1 VSEQINQEDKQMIT
15 IRRRSTSFIIAVSC
29 ALALGACGKQEA
41 PPPAATPAPAPAPA
55 PAPPP
60 VAAPVAPVTTFTS
73 IALGNAVDADGKVAA
88 SSVTFAPKDTIYAV
102 VTTTSTG
109 MANATVSAKWTYQG
123 GVPVSSGEEKIAANG
138 PATTTFHIAKPDGFP
153 VGRYTIEISIDG
165 KISNSTSFDVK

>member
-1 VSEQINQEDKQMIT
+1 MNT
-15 IRRRSTSFIIAVSC
+15 IRRRSTSLIIVIGA
-29 ALALGACGKQEA
+29 ALALGACGNQEA
-41 PPPAATPAPAPAPA
+41 PPPPPKAAPAPAPV
-55 PAPPP
+55 PPP

-73 IALGNAVDADGKVAA
+73 IALGNALDASGKVVA
-88 SSVTFAPKDTIYAV
+88 SGVTFAPKDTIYAV

-153 VGRYTIEISIDG
+153 VGRYTIEVSIDG
-165 KISNSTSFDVK
+165 KVVNSTMFDVK